1 MQFDGEIQ
9 VLYQVTI
16 ISNKKG
22 SGKDL
27 AVQAGDILDVI
38 TNLDNDKLICR
49 NKEGKCESADVY
61 LSITTSEQM
70 TK

>member
-9 VLYQVTI
+9 VLYQVTV

-27 AVQAGDILDVI
+27 TVQAGDILDVI
-38 TNLDNDKLICR
+38 SNLDNDKLICR
-49 NKEGKCESADVY
+49 NKEGKCE
-61 LSITTSEQM
+61 
-70 TK
+70 